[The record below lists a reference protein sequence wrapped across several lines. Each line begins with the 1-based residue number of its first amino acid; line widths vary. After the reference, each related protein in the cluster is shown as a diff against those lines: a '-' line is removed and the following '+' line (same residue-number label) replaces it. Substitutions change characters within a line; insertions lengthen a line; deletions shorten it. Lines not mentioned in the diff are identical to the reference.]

1 MLHSFEN
8 NNQRNNRQV
17 VLGADFVVVG
27 GGFAGV
33 NAAVVAARK
42 GTKVILVQDR
52 PVLGGNASSEVRMWI
67 MGATSH
73 GGNNNRWSREGG
85 LFNEIL
91 LDNLYR
97 NKEGNPIIFDTI
109 LLEKVVSE
117 SNITLLLN
125 TIVFEVQKKD
135 DENISSVKAFN
146 SQNSTEYII
155 NGKLFCDSSGD
166 GILGFQA
173 GAHFRMGAELKDEF
187 GELFTPTEDYGG
199 LLGHT
204 IYFFSKNMG
213 KPVKYVAPD
222 FALKDIPNKI
232 PRYGNI
238 SSTEHGNVFWWF
250 EYGGR
255 MDTIHQT
262 EEIKWELWSVVY
274 GVWDYL
280 KNSGKFPETK
290 NMTLEWVGTI
300 PGKRESRRF
309 EGHYMLTQQNIVE
322 QHQFYDAVSYGGWAI
337 DLHPA
342 DGVYSAKD
350 GCNQY
355 HSKGIYDIPYRVF
368 VSKNIKNLFVA
379 GRLISVSHVAFGSTR
394 VIATTAHGGQVVGM
408 AAALCIKNG
417 LLPADYIDAVK
428 VKELQQELNLFGQS
442 IQAVP
447 LSKVGNIA
455 TEAKIQSSGN
465 LELKQIAFDGPWV
478 PLEYSSAQILPL
490 KANEKYSIEVELD
503 AVCDTK
509 IEVELQGST
518 KVQNYTADCMIE
530 SKTIGLKAGIQKVN
544 IEFSNVLPVDQ
555 YGFFIF
561 RKNDDVKIRCSEQ
574 RMTGIVSVF
583 NKINKAVNNY
593 GKQTPPENSG
603 FEAFEFWTPERR
615 PKGYNIAMN
624 ISPAL
629 TDFKTE
635 NVINGLVR
643 PYIRPNAWVADLND
657 KQPTITLNWDC
668 EKSINAIQLFL
679 DSDFDHPMENLN
691 WDHPEHVIPFV
702 LKNYRIVDK
711 KGNTVYEMKDNFQAI
726 NTIKFTTPLITK
738 ELSFV
743 CEHPSALVPA
753 SVFQII
759 VT

>member
-155 NGKLFCDSSGD
+155 NGNLFCDSSGD

>member
-1 MLHSFEN
+1 MLRSFEN
-8 NNQRNNRQV
+8 NNQRDNRQV
-17 VLGADFVVVG
+17 VLSADFVVVG

-97 NKEGNPIIFDTI
+97 NKEGNSIIFDTI
-109 LLEKVVSE
+109 LLEKVISE
-117 SNITLLLN
+117 PNIKLLLN
-125 TIVFEVQKKD
+125 TMVLEVQKKD
-135 DENISSVKAFN
+135 DENIASVRAFN
-146 SQNSTEYII
+146 SQNATEYII

-213 KPVKYVAPD
+213 KPVKYVAPG

-280 KNSGKFPETK
+280 KNSGKFPETE

-309 EGHYMLTQQNIVE
+309 EGHYMLTQQDIVE

-408 AAALCIKNG
+408 AAALCHKNG
-417 LLPADYIDAVK
+417 LQPADYIDAVK

-447 LSKVGNIA
+447 LSKVGNLA
-455 TEAKIQSSGN
+455 AEAKIQSSGN

-478 PLEYSSAQILPL
+478 PLVYSSAQILPL
-490 KANEKYSIEVELD
+490 KAHEKYSIEVEFD

-518 KVQNYTADCMIE
+518 KIQNYTPDLMIE
-530 SKTIGLKAGIQKVN
+530 RKTIDLKAGIQKVS

-561 RKNDDVKIRCSEQ
+561 RQNDDVKIRCSKQ

-629 TDFKTE
+629 TDFKTK

-657 KQPTITLNWDC
+657 KQPTITLNWDS

-679 DSDFDHPMENLN
+679 DSDLDHPMENLN

-702 LKNYRIVDK
+702 LRNYRIVDE
-711 KGNTVYEMKDNFQAI
+711 KGNTVFEMKDNFQAI
-726 NTIKFTTPLITK
+726 NTIKFNESLIAK
-738 ELSFV
+738 KLSIV

>member
-17 VLGADFVVVG
+17 VLSADFVVVG

-213 KPVKYVAPD
+213 KPVKYVAPG

-408 AAALCIKNG
+408 AAALCLKNG

-490 KANEKYSIEVELD
+490 KANEKYSIEVEFD
-503 AVCDTK
+503 AVRDTK

-518 KVQNYTADCMIE
+518 KVQNYTPDCMIE

-657 KQPTITLNWDC
+657 KQPTITLSWDC

-738 ELSFV
+738 ELSIV